1 MVLRMAESKKK
12 NQHSSFE
19 VSCPCCGT
27 RLTVDPS
34 LSRVLLTRPPETGS
48 HERQLDH
55 ASQTLQKDAAR
66 RDLLFEKSLEEEKAK
81 SELLERKFQE
91 ALKRSKDQPAAPSL
105 RDIDLD

>member
-1 MVLRMAESKKK
+1 MAESKK
-12 NQHSSFE
+12 NDPRSSFE

-27 RLTVDPS
+27 RLTVDPQFS
-34 LSRVLLTRPPETGS
+34 KILLTRPPETGG

-66 RDLLFEKSLEEEKAK
+66 RDLLFERSLEEEKEK

-91 ALKRSKDQPAAPSL
+91 ALKRSKSQPVAPPL
-105 RDIDLD
+105 HDIDLD